1 MQLPHAPQTMDS
13 PIDDINTFFHTLF
26 LDITPDQGQA
36 AVNEGI
42 FKKAKNQI
50 CIMNQA
56 CH

>member
-13 PIDDINTFFHTLF
+13 QIDDINTFFYMF
-26 LDITPDQGQA
+26 LDITLIQGQA
-36 AVNEGI
+36 TANKGI
-42 FKKAKNQI
+42 FEKAKNQI